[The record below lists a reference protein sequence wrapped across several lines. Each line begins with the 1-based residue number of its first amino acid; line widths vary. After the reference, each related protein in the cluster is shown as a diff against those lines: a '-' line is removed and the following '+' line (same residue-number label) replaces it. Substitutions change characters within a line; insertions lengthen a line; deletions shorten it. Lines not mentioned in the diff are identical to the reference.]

1 MPVQLI
7 NIEVLGA
14 SFSVQTDE
22 TREYMETLLA
32 ELERR
37 LDALRKATRVSDPL
51 KLSILANITLLDE
64 LARARR
70 ETGEGQASE
79 ELGRLAERLIG
90 RLDEGLAEGGAG
102 EAAAAVG
109 TPADAAPADTA
120 PADAAPADAAPA
132 DAAPADA
139 AGQGAAEPGQ
149 PVSPV

>member
-7 NIEVLGA
+7 SIEVLGA

-37 LDALRKATRVSDPL
+37 LDALRKATKVADPL
-51 KLSILANITLLDE
+51 KLAILANITLLDE

-90 RLDEGLAEGGAG
+90 RLDEGLAASASGDR
-102 EAAAAVG
+102 AAASGDRALGANAGASAVLEG
-109 TPADAAPADTA
+109 
-120 PADAAPADAAPA
+120 
-132 DAAPADA
+132 
-139 AGQGAAEPGQ
+139 AEPSN

>member
-7 NIEVLGA
+7 SIEVLGA

-37 LDALRKATRVSDPL
+37 LDALRKATKVADPL
-51 KLSILANITLLDE
+51 KLAILANITLLDE

-70 ETGEGQASE
+70 ETGGGQASE
-79 ELGRLAERLIG
+79 ELGRIAERLIG
-90 RLDEGLAEGGAG
+90 RLDEGLAASGAG
-102 EAAAAVG
+102 DGASVAGAV
-109 TPADAAPADTA
+109 P
-120 PADAAPADAAPA
+120 
-132 DAAPADA
+132 
-139 AGQGAAEPGQ
+139 GAASSAAQEGAEPSN